1 MAEITDPNVLSQLE
15 GKEVTDPTVLSQLEG
30 KPYPGVPFSAPE
42 LIGPMKGFVGNV
54 LSDIPKT
61 AMDFM
66 QLANPQTWE
75 GMGNII
81 KGAVSK
87 LPPTAQQA
95 LMGLNYDISQLKGKD
110 QYLDNFKNELVK
122 QFGSWDAFLNTL
134 YERPIATGTI
144 LTGLVRGVTGIA
156 GKAGEFFNLGG
167 LTKGAATV
175 GKVATAADPF
185 NIGQF
190 ITGKAIEKA
199 PQALTPERFAQ
210 SAAKYP
216 KGEGWPILRRQNT
229 AEAQLERNIYPTLGS
244 YEKNWQKITEIGDKV
259 QGVVDTYAAKGES
272 IPVREIWKKFDELKD
287 YYKNSPNPQPYL
299 DTIQEFEN
307 GFNLSKSTIGKG
319 PNAAIPL
326 DQAYKTKQWVYE
338 QMGKRYESA
347 IPPGITADLNMAV
360 ADGIREHMANRYP
373 EIANLLKEEH
383 TRLEV
388 EKAIRGAVKRI
399 PDKDLIG
406 LGGPLKIVASSVA
419 TGRLSPGAWAWIAE
433 TAPIKTA
440 IGKTL
445 YELRKKSLMT
455 PAMTTARQG
464 ALGLSLTGQSA
475 DMRDLAEFNVGR

>member
-1 MAEITDPNVLSQLE
+1 MAWYKEGPNGEEIEETDPKLLSQLE
-15 GKEVTDPTVLSQLEG
+15 E
-30 KPYPGVPFSAPE
+30 KPYPGVPFNTD
-42 LIGPMKGFVGNV
+42 LVTPMKGFVGNV
-54 LSDIPKT
+54 LADIPKT

-66 QLANPQTWE
+66 QMANPRTWE

-81 KGAVSK
+81 KGAISTMTPSV
-87 LPPTAQQA
+87 QQV

-122 QFGSWDAFLNTL
+122 QFGSWDTFLNTL
-134 YERPIATGTI
+134 YERPIATGTLI
-144 LTGLVRGVTGIA
+144 TGLIRGVAGVA
-156 GKAGEFFNLGG
+156 GKAGNLFNLSS
-167 LTKGAATV
+167 LTKGATTV
-175 GKVATAADPF
+175 GEVATAVDPF
-185 NIGQF
+185 NIGQWL
-190 ITGKAIEKA
+190 TGKGIEKA

-216 KGEGWPILRRQNT
+216 KGEGWPVYRRQNV

-259 QGVVDTYAAKGES
+259 QGLVDTYATRGDV
-272 IPVREIWKKFDELKD
+272 IPVKIVWNKFEELRN

-299 DTIQEFEN
+299 DIIQEFEN
-307 GFNLSKSTIGKG
+307 GFTLSKSVIGRG
-319 PNAAIPL
+319 PNAVFPI
-326 DQAYKTKQWVYE
+326 DQGYKTKQWVYE
-338 QMGKRYESA
+338 QMGKRYESS

-360 ADGIREHMANRYP
+360 ADGIREHMAGRYP
-373 EIANLLKEEH
+373 EIATLLKEEH

-475 DMRDLAEFNVGR
+475 NMRDLAEY